1 MAHIFRLLN
10 TGGHDGF
17 FNMGMD
23 EALLEAV
30 SRGDSPPV
38 LRFYQWMPPAVSVGY
53 FQGLTEEVN
62 SDACKRF
69 GVDLVRR
76 ISGGGAVFHHAE
88 LTYSIIMP
96 LGHPLAGK
104 TISESYQILCP
115 GLIEG
120 LSLFGIPAQF
130 VPINDIHTGDRKI
143 SGNAQ
148 TRRMGCVLQHG
159 TVLLDLETDLM
170 FELLKVPPEKT
181 KGKIIREV
189 KERVTSLRAVL
200 GRNVSFEEAVPVFTE
215 GFRRALSLE
224 FIPWG
229 AENRGSPEAEA
240 PPEPER
246 PTGAEEARA
255 RILAAEKFSSPRWL
269 YKR

>member
-1 MAHIFRLLN
+1 
-10 TGGHDGF
+10 
-17 FNMGMD
+17 MGMD
-23 EALLEAV
+23 EALLESV
-30 SRGDSPPV
+30 SRLISPPV
-38 LRFYQWMPPAVSVGY
+38 LRFYRWTPPAVSVGY
-53 FQGLTEEVN
+53 FQGLREEV
-62 SDACKRF
+62 DPEACKRF

-96 LGHPLAGK
+96 LSHPLAGR
-104 TISESYQILCP
+104 TISESYRILCP
-115 GLIEG
+115 GVIEG
-120 LSLFGIPAQF
+120 LGLLGIPAQF

-159 TVLLDLETDLM
+159 TILLDLDVDLM
-170 FELLKVPPEKT
+170 FELLRVPPEKM

-189 KERVTSLRAVL
+189 KGRVTSLRAVL
-200 GRNVSFEEAVPVFTE
+200 GRELPFEEAVPVFTE

-224 FIPWG
+224 FV
-229 AENRGSPEAEA
+229 SPPPETPF
-240 PPEPER
+240 PPEPDL
-246 PTGAEEARA
+246 PAPAEEARA
-255 RILAAEKFSSPRWL
+255 RALAAEKFASPAWI